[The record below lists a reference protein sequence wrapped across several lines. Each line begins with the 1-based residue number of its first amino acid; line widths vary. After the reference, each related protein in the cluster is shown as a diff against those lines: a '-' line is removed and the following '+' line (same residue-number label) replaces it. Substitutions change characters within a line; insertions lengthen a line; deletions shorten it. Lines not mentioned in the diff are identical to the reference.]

1 MLQRLSLIM
10 MVSLLYFTACGE
22 QYASTK
28 PSVDE
33 ETYIN
38 LIAEFELLRQA
49 AALRNEQLRDD
60 EQLPDDKELP
70 AAIIDIAPE
79 AAKTEILSHYGISEE
94 ALRAAHMY
102 YSRDIEDQKERY
114 RDAIDRVNAA
124 HSKISES
131 EKKPDKAGE

>member
-1 MLQRLSLIM
+1 MASLPF
-10 MVSLLYFTACGE
+10 FTACGE
-22 QYASTK
+22 QYATTE

-49 AALRNEQLRDD
+49 AELRNKQLRND
-60 EQLPDDKELP
+60 EQLPDDEELP
-70 AAIIDIAPE
+70 AAIINIAPE
-79 AAKTEILSHYGISEE
+79 AAKTEILGHYGISEE

-102 YSRDIEDQKERY
+102 YSRDIEEQKERY

-124 HSKISES
+124 HSKIAES
-131 EKKPDKAGE
+131 EKKPDKADE